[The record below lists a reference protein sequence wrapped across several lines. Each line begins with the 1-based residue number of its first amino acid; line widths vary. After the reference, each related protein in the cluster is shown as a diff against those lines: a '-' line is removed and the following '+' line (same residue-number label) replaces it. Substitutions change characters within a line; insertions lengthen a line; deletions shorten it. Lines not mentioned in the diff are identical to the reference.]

1 MCTSG
6 AVNSL
11 ILLKDVTFIEIVS
24 GLGSEFHFYSYV
36 FQDLG
41 GREIE
46 AEESRDEV
54 LVGAWSCNS
63 TCFQQMG

>member
-11 ILLKDVTFIEIVS
+11 ILLKHVTLIEILF
-24 GLGSEFHFYSYV
+24 GLGAEFHFYSYV

-41 GREIE
+41 GGEIE
-46 AEESRDEV
+46 AEESHDEV
-54 LVGAWSCNS
+54 LVGTWSCNS